1 MFFIYVFILFPI
13 QMSIYLSVLHLA
25 AIVSQQ
31 LRYEGHVSAVL
42 KENVKLYRDI

>member
-25 AIVSQQ
+25 DIVSQQ
-31 LRYEGHVSAVL
+31 LRYEGPVCAVL
-42 KENVKLYRDI
+42 KENVKLHSEK